1 MVPQGILLQCRV
13 SRGRPQSNRAELR
26 GKICADA
33 ICQEPAFSSLLYAPY
48 RPVDTIVYGPDGGR
62 MHRDNPRRSL
72 LFPLIASVQNAL
84 CYNGADPPKLS
95 RRYITPGRKGT
106 IDAMADL
113 IDNEEELKL
122 LRPENQTLRDQA
134 NLQEETIDLLREQIG
149 LKDQLIAA
157 LQRETTLLTQQVQGM
172 QEQLEKAGYGNLM
185 SSSSVRFS
193 RPPKSLWKKSSKK
206 RR

>member
-13 SRGRPQSNRAELR
+13 SRGRLQSNRAELR

-84 CYNGADPPKLS
+84 CYNGADPQS
-95 RRYITPGRKGT
+95 YPG
-106 IDAMADL
+106 D
-113 IDNEEELKL
+113 
-122 LRPENQTLRDQA
+122 
-134 NLQEETIDLLREQIG
+134 
-149 LKDQLIAA
+149 
-157 LQRETTLLTQQVQGM
+157 VSH
-172 QEQLEKAGYGNLM
+172 LEGKA
-185 SSSSVRFS
+185 R
-193 RPPKSLWKKSSKK
+193 
-206 RR
+206 